1 MGPTPKRGSAPIP
14 AYDPLIHVTAG
25 WRSYLRTLECTACGA
40 EFDPDAVHGVCPTC
54 QNVLFVRYDL
64 PALKEAVRPDEFASR
79 RWDMW
84 RYSELLPV
92 RGPANVVTLGEGLT
106 PLLPVPARVLD
117 RLGFARGRVSVKDEG
132 KNPTGSFKARGM
144 AVAIAKA
151 KELGIIEV
159 ALPSAG
165 NAGSAA
171 AAYAAVAGIRAHIAV
186 PRDAPTVNLVEM
198 RMSGADVIL
207 IDGLIDDAG
216 RAIHQQAVASGWF
229 ELATLKEPYRQEGKK
244 TLGLELAEQGG
255 WGADC
260 LPDVIIFPTGGGT
273 GVVGMWKAFQELG
286 ALGWIGPKRPK
297 MVVVQASG
305 CAPLVRAFELGASHA
320 EPWVGAA
327 TIAAGIR
334 VPSAIG
340 DYLVLQAVRESGGT
354 AVAVSDDDIQAAQLE
369 TGRHLG
375 IYPCPEGAAT
385 WAALKALRQSTFLT
399 GEQDVVL
406 FNTGTGLKYDPPL

>member
-1 MGPTPKRGSAPIP
+1 M
-14 AYDPLIHVTAG
+14 
-25 WRSYLRTLECTACGA
+25 CGT
-40 EFDPDAVHGVCPTC
+40 EFDADALHGVCLTC
-54 QNVLFVRYDL
+54 QKVLFARYDL
-64 PALKEAVRPDEFASR
+64 SALKEAMRPDDFRGR

-92 RGPANVVTLGEGLT
+92 RDPANVVTLGEGMT
-106 PLLPVPARVLD
+106 QLLPVPARVLD
-117 RLGFARGRVSVKDEG
+117 RLGFSRGRVSVKDEG
-132 KNPTGSFKARGM
+132 KNPTGSFKARGI
-144 AVAIAKA
+144 AVAISRA
-151 KELGIIEV
+151 KELGITEV

-171 AAYAAVAGIRAHIAV
+171 AAYAAAAGIRAHIAV
-186 PRDAPTVNLVEM
+186 PRDVPTVNLVEM
-198 RMSGADVIL
+198 RMSGADVML
-207 IDGLIDDAG
+207 VDGVIDEAG
-216 RAIHQQAVASGWF
+216 RILHQQAAARGWF

-255 WGADC
+255 WGTNC

-273 GVVGMWKAFQELG
+273 GIVGMWKAFDELD

-297 MVVVQASG
+297 MVVVQALG

-327 TIAAGIR
+327 TMAAGIR

-340 DYLVLQAVRESGGT
+340 DYLVLQAVRESDGT

-369 TGRHLG
+369 MARHLG

-385 WAALKALRQSTFLT
+385 WAALKALRQGGFLT
-399 GEQDVVL
+399 GEEDVVL
-406 FNTGTGLKYDPPL
+406 FNTGTGVKYKPPLDPNN